1 MVNYKK
7 NMIKSYFNDLE
18 KDYTVHYAD
27 EEQPLGTGGGLALL
41 RGKINTTFFLTNCDV
56 LIDADF
62 GDICDF
68 HKRSGN
74 LITVVC
80 AFKHLTIPYGVIEL
94 GDEGEIKNVTEKPQM
109 NFLTNTGVYV
119 VEPRV
124 IEELA
129 DGVSIGFPDI
139 MENYRHAGEK
149 IGVYP
154 VSESSWMDMGQL
166 EELEN
171 MRRRIEDQNG

>member
-1 MVNYKK
+1 M
-7 NMIKSYFNDLE
+7 
-18 KDYTVHYAD
+18 
-27 EEQPLGTGGGLALL
+27 
-41 RGKINTTFFLTNCDV
+41 
-56 LIDADF
+56 LIDADY

-124 IEELA
+124 IEELEA
-129 DGVSIGFPDI
+129 GVAIGFPDI
-139 MENYRHAGEK
+139 MENYRAAGEK

-154 VSESSWMDMGQL
+154 VSENSWMDMGQL